1 MGSDTPVKISEARIK
16 ISSSFPGP
24 MKKISKTIV
33 CDDEYEWNKC
43 MSFSHQSSTRQ
54 TLPSQPRS
62 TVESGI
68 YEDYCENKHENDDSF
83 SSFLSWSIGENIS
96 KSFDWALDLTASQT
110 CQIPFKF
117 SCHPIN
123 FPKTC
128 SQNRTSGH
136 RCYQAE
142 EDYGDVE
149 LTSLLESEEENDQKD
164 KDEKRLYIPFRLPL
178 SCEYCGSCSIK
189 KCHEFDPNC
198 QRPKTFFPKA
208 KPPFGRNP

>member
-16 ISSSFPGP
+16 FSSSFPGP

-33 CDDEYEWNKC
+33 CDDEYEWNK
-43 MSFSHQSSTRQ
+43 
-54 TLPSQPRS
+54 
-62 TVESGI
+62 
-68 YEDYCENKHENDDSF
+68 Y
-83 SSFLSWSIGENIS
+83 
-96 KSFDWALDLTASQT
+96 LTASQT